1 MVKSLQFMGWGAWIF
16 LNYSFLWIYTQDQG
30 DLYGSGHTGEGSKGV
45 EMGCREQQRL
55 PEEDQEE
62 AGHVAPEAQVH
73 LQTFC

>member
-1 MVKSLQFMGWGAWIF
+1 
-16 LNYSFLWIYTQDQG
+16 
-30 DLYGSGHTGEGSKGV
+30 
-45 EMGCREQQRL
+45 MGCREQQRL